1 MHWMVAVNVFGLQA
15 VLIRMIQGRLRSFMT
30 KPVRL
35 SDSSGVRT
43 TGILIAVVFVLY
55 MAREILIPLSF
66 AITLALILSPAVTR
80 LQRLG
85 LGRVPAVAAVMIV
98 AIASGSGVAWV
109 IIDQLVG
116 VANELPS
123 YKLNIDSKLQAMRAP
138 GKGAFGRA
146 TASVKE
152 LSRELSGVQPANPTA
167 AGHAGGRRGTAQ
179 PAAPLPVQ
187 VVEAPANQLEYVR
200 DVIRPFLGP
209 VGVAGIVLI
218 FSVFLLT
225 KHNDLSNRL
234 FRLVGLD
241 QLNVMT
247 QALDDATRRVS
258 RYLLMQ
264 FVVNVS
270 FGALCGVGLY
280 LIGIPYAVLWGS
292 VAAILRIVPYA
303 GAIIAAALP
312 FTLSLAVF
320 DSWTPPLLVFLL
332 FATLE
337 LVTGNFIEPLLYGAH
352 TGISALALLVTTVF
366 WTALWGPAGLILSTP
381 LTVCVVVLGRYVPQ
395 FSFLHIILGDET
407 VLAPEARVYQ
417 RLLAMDDR
425 EARSVADRYLDE
437 HSLSQLYDS
446 VLVPALGMAEQDRHK
461 GALDPIKQDFLFLS
475 LKEMVVE
482 FSEKTV
488 RTDLATEEAEEALT
502 ANSGLPR
509 QVAERAAQ
517 GRVLVVPASDEADEI
532 AAAMLAQLLEQAG
545 YTAIP
550 FPLDNSPEEKLAI
563 ANPSEED
570 TFCISALP
578 PFAFS
583 AAITLSRQL
592 QLRFPRTKVV
602 VGVWGFSGNA
612 ERALQRFKP
621 SPPQQLFTN
630 LTAAVKFLAESGLRD
645 DSTLEGAGPSSKF
658 AVSGHTNSLS

>member
-1 MHWMVAVNVFGLQA
+1 LHGFRNSDWGAFPRWPRDDRFDCL
-15 VLIRMIQGRLRSFMT
+15 RGRNCLGNLRS
-30 KPVRL
+30 
-35 SDSSGVRT
+35 
-43 TGILIAVVFVLY
+43 
-55 MAREILIPLSF
+55 
-66 AITLALILSPAVTR
+66 
-80 LQRLG
+80 
-85 LGRVPAVAAVMIV
+85 
-98 AIASGSGVAWV
+98 
-109 IIDQLVG
+109 LVG

-123 YKLNIDSKLQAMRAP
+123 YKLNIDSKLKAIRAP
-138 GKGAFGRA
+138 GTGAFGRA

-152 LSRELSGVQPANPTA
+152 LGRELSGVQAANAPAA
-167 AGHAGGRRGTAQ
+167 ASHTGGRRGPVL
-179 PAAPLPVQ
+179 PAPPLPVQ
-187 VVEAPANQLEYVR
+187 VVQEPANELEYVR
-200 DVIRPFLGP
+200 DLIEPFLGP
-209 VGVAGIVLI
+209 IGVAGIVLI

-225 KHNDLSNRL
+225 KQNDLRNRL

-241 QLNVMT
+241 QLNLMT

-264 FVVNVS
+264 FLVNVG
-270 FGALCGVGLY
+270 FGVLCGIGLY

-292 VAAILRIVPYA
+292 VAGILRIVPYA
-303 GAIIAAALP
+303 GAIVAAGLP

-320 DSWTPPLLVFLL
+320 NSWTPPLLVFLL

-337 LVTGNFIEPLLYGAH
+337 LITGNFIEPLLYGAH

-395 FSFLHIILGDET
+395 FSFLHTILGDET

-425 EARSVADRYLDE
+425 EARSVADLYLDE

-446 VLVPALGMAEQDRHK
+446 VLVPALAMAEQDRHK
-461 GALDPIKQDFLFLS
+461 GALDQIKQDFLFLS

-488 RTDLATEEAEEALT
+488 RTGVAEAEAASALP
-502 ANSGLPR
+502 ANVGLPR
-509 QVAERAAQ
+509 EVAERAAQ

-532 AAAMLAQLLEQAG
+532 VAAMLAQLLEQAG
-545 YTAIP
+545 YAAIP
-550 FPLDNSPEEKLAI
+550 FPLDNSLHEKLAI
-563 ANPSEED
+563 ANPSERD

-583 AAITLSRQL
+583 AAITLSRQI
-592 QLRFPRTKVV
+592 QLPFPRTKVIA
-602 VGVWGFSGNA
+602 GVWGFTGNA
-612 ERALQRFKP
+612 ERALQRFQP
-621 SPPQQLFTN
+621 SPPKQLVTN
-630 LTAAVKFLAESGLRD
+630 LADAVTFVVESGLPD
-645 DSTLEGAGPSSKF
+645 DSTLPETCRSAELT
-658 AVSGHTNSLS
+658 VSGHMTSLG